1 MKNILS
7 TLALTLVI
15 SPAFAGQGGFGVGGP
30 DSYIWAEINTNPTRI
45 AESRSAS
52 PDTRMPRSLMEGAKT
67 LADTDQGNDGRV
79 SNGGRMSP
87 DLAPGSTYY
96 GGFL

>member
-1 MKNILS
+1 MKNILG

-30 DSYIWAEINTNPTRI
+30 DSYIWAEIGTETARI

-52 PDTRMPRSLMEGAKT
+52 PEEHFEDSIVEGSTRFADMDRTIEG
-67 LADTDQGNDGRV
+67 RIP
-79 SNGGRMSP
+79 SNERMNS
-87 DLAPGSTYY
+87 DLAPASTFY